1 MGRTG
6 ILKPAERVEL
16 LVGEVIVMSPIGH
29 RHAACVDRLNSA
41 FAARSARLAGRALV
55 RVQSPLAESEISEP
69 QPDLML
75 LAHRDDR
82 YDFGHPQPQ
91 DVLLLVEAAESS
103 INYDRHT
110 KLPFYPAAGIREVW
124 IVNLQADRIESY
136 TEPEAGGYRVTRRYG
151 LGDRLAP
158 AALPDLQLAVAQ
170 IIPARA

>member
-1 MGRTG
+1 MGHTG
-6 ILKPAERVEL
+6 ILNPAERVEL
-16 LVGEVIVMSPIGH
+16 LAGEVIVMSPIGH

-41 FAARSARLAGRALV
+41 FAAQSARLAGRALV

-110 KLPFYPAAGIREVW
+110 KLPFYAAAGIREVW

-136 TEPEAGGYRVTRRYG
+136 TEPEAGGYRVTRGYG